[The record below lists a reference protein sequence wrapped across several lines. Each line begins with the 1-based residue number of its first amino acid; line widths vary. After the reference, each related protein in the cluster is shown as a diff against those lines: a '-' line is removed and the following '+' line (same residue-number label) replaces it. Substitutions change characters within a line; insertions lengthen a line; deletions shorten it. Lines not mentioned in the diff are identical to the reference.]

1 METVGWNAVLPQAP
15 ICCLGPR
22 QLKETSHSP
31 VLTGPHT
38 TAQGKMEMPAPCL
51 KSVGFQDRESRELN
65 EARRPAHLHRPPATT
80 PPRLGDPAPC
90 LLGPGQPSE
99 SPSAS
104 TAPRGPDCL
113 PLCGWGLPDLS
124 SPDPIRPH
132 RPLPHASL
140 RDLTRHAL
148 RHGSPSISRLF
159 QIILPPSPGLFSWPK
174 LHSIRACCP
183 SALQLAAGLGPWT
196 PLMLVFGFA
205 FRTSGRNPPRAPEGV
220 SSEGRPH

>member
-31 VLTGPHT
+31 VLTGPHA

-51 KSVGFQDRESRELN
+51 KSVGFQDRESRKLN

-113 PLCGWGLPDLS
+113 PLCGWGVPDLS

-140 RDLTRHAL
+140 RDLTGTRCATEA
-148 RHGSPSISRLF
+148 RPFPGYFRLSF
-159 QIILPPSPGLFSWPK
+159 LPPPGSSHGPSSTPFAPAAPQPCSW
-174 LHSIRACCP
+174 
-183 SALQLAAGLGPWT
+183 QQD
-196 PLMLVFGFA
+196 
-205 FRTSGRNPPRAPEGV
+205 
-220 SSEGRPH
+220 

>member
-31 VLTGPHT
+31 VLTGPHA

-104 TAPRGPDCL
+104 TAREALTACLCVAGGCQTSRAQILYVHTARCPTPASGISQARAAPRKPVHFPVISDYPSSLPRALLMAQAPLHSRLL
-113 PLCGWGLPDLS
+113 PLS
-124 SPDPIRPH
+124 
-132 RPLPHASL
+132 
-140 RDLTRHAL
+140 
-148 RHGSPSISRLF
+148 
-159 QIILPPSPGLFSWPK
+159 
-174 LHSIRACCP
+174 
-183 SALQLAAGLGPWT
+183 LAAGS
-196 PLMLVFGFA
+196 
-205 FRTSGRNPPRAPEGV
+205 RTRSVDTTDV
-220 SSEGRPH
+220 SIWLCFQDLWA